1 MPEIDFAAL
10 TTPVS
15 QDEPCGPDLE
25 LAGDADYMHFVARV
39 EGLLP
44 ASFLSH
50 DAEGRLVPF
59 DRTSIDIPAEVAGL
73 GGLLASTRDLR
84 LLVLLAKLLV
94 LNRDL
99 GRFSGCLSAIA
110 ALLAERWGD
119 VHPAGE
125 DGDFTMRC
133 AALQTLDDMPTVV
146 MPLQHV
152 PIAHSRRFGAVSYRG
167 HLVASGAAE
176 PREGEDAPGAA
187 AIEAAFSETPLPDL
201 VATRDALATLRA
213 ALAGIRLATLEN
225 AGAAEAVS
233 FERLSPLA
241 DAMFK
246 LLDEAVARRDPDAR
260 SAPPAEPHDSMPS
273 DGMLS
278 ETSRPAASPR
288 PAAGTITSPQAAAA
302 ALAAAAAYFR
312 RAEPSNPAILLVG
325 LAQELIGKSFA
336 EVVRILMPDLA
347 DRAAFN
353 IGSHQVFELPLERLA
368 GLVPDGGNPQEDVP
382 PQERDD
388 EDRGDDA
395 EGAQVV
401 AFPGTSSPVNDAG
414 GPRPHPA
421 ATSRREALTLIEAV
435 GAYYRTA
442 EPSSPIPLLTDRAC
456 GLAQRDFLGLLKDVL
471 SDQLRSSDTED

>member
-1 MPEIDFAAL
+1 MPELDFAAL
-10 TTPVS
+10 TAPVS
-15 QDEPCGPDLE
+15 QDQPCGPDLE
-25 LAGDADYMHFVARV
+25 LAGDADYMNFVARV

-59 DRTSIDIPAEVAGL
+59 DRAGIDIPTEVAGL
-73 GGLLASTRDLR
+73 AGLLAGTRDLR

-99 GRFSGCLSAIA
+99 SRFAACLSAIA
-110 ALLAERWGD
+110 ALLAERWD
-119 VHPAGE
+119 EVHPVGE
-125 DGDFTMRC
+125 EGDFTLRC

-146 MPLQHV
+146 MPLQHA
-152 PIAHSRRFGAVSYRG
+152 PLAHSRRFGPVSYRG
-167 HLVASGAAE
+167 HLVASGAAK

-187 AIEAAFSETPLPDL
+187 AIEAAFNETPLADL
-201 VATRDALATLRA
+201 VATRDALADLRA

-225 AGAAEAVS
+225 ADAAVAVS
-233 FERLSPLA
+233 FDRLSPLA
-241 DAMFK
+241 EAMFR
-246 LLDEAVARRDPDAR
+246 LLDEAVAQRDPDAR
-260 SAPPAEPHDSMPS
+260 SAPPAELQDAAPADA
-273 DGMLS
+273 
-278 ETSRPAASPR
+278 SRPTASSGPVPGAVASPR
-288 PAAGTITSPQAAAA
+288 DAAA

-353 IGSHQVFELPLERLA
+353 IGSRQVFELPLERLA
-368 GLVPDGGNPQEDVP
+368 GLLPDGGDQEEDAP
-382 PQERDD
+382 PREPDD
-388 EDRGDDA
+388 EDRGEDA

-414 GPRPHPA
+414 GPRAHPM

-435 GAYYRTA
+435 GAYYRAA

-471 SDQLRSSDTED
+471 SDQLRSSDAED